1 MKLSWFQTKKTQTPG
16 ELSFPQ
22 TQHVKISTNF
32 FKRILET
39 DFYKVLYNLKSL
51 FSVSNNE
58 SHTPAGSKPSQW
70 EEWSEQPLQV
80 PHRDGFTPKG
90 WGWLLWQPCE

>member
-1 MKLSWFQTKKTQTPG
+1 MKLSWFQTKKPQTPG
-16 ELSFPQ
+16 QLRFPQ

-39 DFYKVLYNLKSL
+39 DFYEVLYNLKSL

-58 SHTPAGSKPSQW
+58 SLYPS
-70 EEWSEQPLQV
+70 
-80 PHRDGFTPKG
+80 
-90 WGWLLWQPCE
+90 WQ